1 MLSCLAFLELYFV
14 LSVGEKTRM
23 QRSLYLDGLPPEL
36 WQYILFFVSPTD
48 VAKSVML
55 VCKEMYQLSR
65 DDLLWK
71 HFYSV
76 AARQRG
82 VDLSYEP
89 KSERELSWFQR
100 YQRLMLVRKY
110 TLYQICV
117 RFNLAARKEGD
128 RIIHRVPKERLG

>member
-1 MLSCLAFLELYFV
+1 
-14 LSVGEKTRM
+14 M

-36 WQYILFFVSPTD
+36 WQYILFFVSPKD
-48 VAKSVML
+48 VANSVML
-55 VCKEMYQLSR
+55 VCKKMYQLSR

-82 VDLSYEP
+82 VDLSYEH
-89 KSERELSWFQR
+89 KGERESWLQR

-110 TLYQICV
+110 TLFQS
-117 RFNLAARKEGD
+117 A
-128 RIIHRVPKERLG
+128 